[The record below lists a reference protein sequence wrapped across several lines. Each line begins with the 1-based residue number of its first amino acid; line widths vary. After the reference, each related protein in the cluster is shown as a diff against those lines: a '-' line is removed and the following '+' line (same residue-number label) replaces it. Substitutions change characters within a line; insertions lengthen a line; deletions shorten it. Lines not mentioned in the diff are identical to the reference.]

1 MSGSPTDSAGTELR
15 GDAPFRFVQLV
26 VPPPP
31 PLPAGR
37 YLVRYEERSHRAV
50 VVVGG
55 PPQRPRRRRL
65 FRRARRPRA
74 IATPPPLT
82 LTVVAPEPLA
92 DRAAAERWLGEVLR
106 SPEGA
111 LEWALRE
118 TNELFARARQARADS
133 WPPDLLRP
141 DILSVRVGFGSGEQV
156 AVGAWTRARELVRAG
171 APGSA
176 LDAADALLAELLA
189 ARRRRSPA
197 LELALAARVQV
208 ASARLIE
215 ATWMLEAAAEEAARE
230 GVAQRFAEGIA
241 HGTAEGVAEG
251 AAEAVAD
258 SAQLASLAR
267 SIRERLASAP
277 AAPEDGAAEAA
288 ERLARAVDQLIG
300 VLRPGPANTS

>member
-1 MSGSPTDSAGTELR
+1 M
-15 GDAPFRFVQLV
+15 QLV

-37 YLVRYEERSHRAV
+37 YLVRFEEGSHRAI

-55 PPQRPRRRRL
+55 PPRRLRRRRL
-65 FRRARRPRA
+65 LRRTRRPRA
-74 IATPPPLT
+74 VATPKPLT
-82 LTVVAPEPLA
+82 LTVIPPQPLP
-92 DRAAAERWLGEVLR
+92 DRGQAERWLGEVLR

-111 LEWALRE
+111 LGWALRE
-118 TNELFARARQARADS
+118 TNELFARARQAHADS

-141 DILSVRVGFGSGEQV
+141 GILSVRVGFGRGEQV
-156 AVGAWTRARELVRAG
+156 AVGAWTRARELVRTG
-171 APGSA
+171 AAGSA
-176 LDAADALLAELLA
+176 LDASNSLLADLLA

-197 LELALAARVQV
+197 LELALAARVQL

-230 GVAQRFAEGIA
+230 GAAEGFAEGVA

-251 AAEAVAD
+251 AADAVAD

-267 SIRERLASAP
+267 SIRNQLASVP
-277 AAPEDGAAEAA
+277 AAHEDRAAEAA
-288 ERLARAVDQLIG
+288 ERLAQAVDQLIG
-300 VLRPGPANTS
+300 ALRPGPANTR